1 MADSSADT
9 TTLVVVAAVVV
20 VAVMWSRRGGMM
32 YGPTGT
38 WPTSGR
44 SSTSSDILAGV
55 RDIFSG
61 LLDAYKTTHSSDS
74 NQVWVEPTRTSTITS
89 YSDSSGGCGTPGLP
103 DCNQY
108 AWTTVDEYG
117 RPVTPLN

>member
-20 VAVMWSRRGGMM
+20 VAVMWARRGGMM
-32 YGPTGT
+32 SGPAGT
-38 WPTSGR
+38 RPMGGA
-44 SSTSSDILAGV
+44 SSTSSDIISGV

-61 LLDAYKTTHSSDS
+61 VIDAYKTTHSSDP
-74 NQVWVEPTRTSTITS
+74 NQNYVEPTRTSTSSS

-103 DCNQY
+103 PCGEMYDPDAI
-108 AWTTVDEYG
+108 AWLYNV
-117 RPVTPLN
+117 

>member
-32 YGPTGT
+32 YGPAGT
-38 WPTSGR
+38 RPTPGG
-44 SSTSSDILAGV
+44 SSTSYDAALQAA

-61 LLDAYKTTHSSDS
+61 IKDAYLTTHSSDP
-74 NQVWVEPTRTSTITS
+74 NQGYVEPTRTSTVTS

-103 DCNQY
+103 PCGEMYDPDAI
-108 AWTTVDEYG
+108 AWLYDV
-117 RPVTPLN
+117 